1 MNLKTPHFWAVPL
14 LALSAEALHIL
25 SPERYILQKV
35 KFLISFVKIH
45 FDAEPKCL
53 TLYRMLVK
61 RKLQIEEVD
70 QEENI
75 PISVPPRCSIIVPPR
90 CSNLETH
97 HTSVKRKK

>member
-1 MNLKTPHFWAVPL
+1 MNLKIPYFQAVPL
-14 LALSAEALHIL
+14 LALSSEALHIL

-35 KFLISFVKIH
+35 KFIISFVKIH

-75 PISVPPRCSIIVPPR
+75 PKISMHFSTTQMQQFRDASHEC
-90 CSNLETH
+90 
-97 HTSVKRKK
+97 KA